1 MLRDLWPYYS
11 NKNGQQNESKGHESS
26 WCAEQHIP
34 PHSINLLNQY
44 IHEQADN
51 TEEQCESRAFLRS
64 FQVVLL
70 MSCLR
75 FGKVNMVIGTP
86 RCVLFKK
93 MQEKQ
98 V

>member
-11 NKNGQQNESKGHESS
+11 NKNGQQNESKGHESG

-51 TEEQCESRAFLRS
+51 TEDQCQPRTFLRS

-70 MSCLR
+70 MSCVRLNI
-75 FGKVNMVIGTP
+75 VMSTLS
-86 RCVLFKK
+86 CVLFKR

-98 V
+98 I